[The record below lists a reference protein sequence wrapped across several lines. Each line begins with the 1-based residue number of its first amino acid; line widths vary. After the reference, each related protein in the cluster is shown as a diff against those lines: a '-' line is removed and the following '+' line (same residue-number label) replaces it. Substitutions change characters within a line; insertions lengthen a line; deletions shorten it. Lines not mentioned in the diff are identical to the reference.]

1 MMRGMVVNEV
11 GQVQARVLVVED
23 DPVVRDQLRQTISRL
38 VTETHAVDD
47 GLTGLALWRSWQ
59 PDLVVTD
66 ILMPIMDGLEMS
78 KAIKQSDPEA
88 QIIVVSYSSDTA
100 HVRQALD
107 IGIDRYVLKPI
118 DEHLLSNAVTNC
130 LRDLQRLRDLKLA
143 RLVFESASEGVM
155 LTDEKGRIQSVNPA
169 FSEITGYRADE
180 ALGANAAMLASG
192 RHDAA
197 FFHAMWESLHSL
209 GRWSG
214 EVVNRRKN
222 GELFA
227 EWLSIV
233 AVEEG
238 DARATRYIGLFS
250 DITERKQ
257 EEDRIRRMAHYDSL
271 TGLPNRALLLDRLR
285 RAISRV
291 GRRGEP
297 LALLYLD
304 LDQFKPIN
312 DQYGHALGDQVL
324 IQAAERMADCVRE
337 VDMVSRLGGDE
348 FVVLLEA
355 QDVPTAAALVA
366 RKLIEAVSLPYMI
379 DGHELI
385 IGASIGVAIHPHDG
399 DDVDSLLDAADTA
412 LYQAKREG
420 RGNFRFFCHD
430 DQEAVHARMS
440 LEEVLMRGISE
451 RRFELRYL
459 PEIGLESG
467 RVERVEMLLR
477 FRHPELGV
485 MEAGRFMDLAERL
498 GLMTEVGLAT
508 FSQAVWALSAPG
520 MEGIGLT
527 MDMSARQLAA
537 LGDAKPIIETL
548 VGSSLPHDAI
558 TFEFPERAVTG
569 NEDGL
574 KALYALSAAG
584 FRCSLDDFGAGYC
597 SFGLLQQLPLSA
609 IKIDLTFVEAIERSP
624 QSRELV
630 AALLA
635 FAKRLGLRT
644 VAEGVNSRAQLDF
657 LKASGCDAV
666 QGYLFGQPLQADEL
680 SAYLSER
687 PWLQYL

>member
-1 MMRGMVVNEV
+1 MMRGIAVNEA
-11 GQVQARVLVVED
+11 GQFQARVLVVED
-23 DPVVRDQLRQTISRL
+23 DPVVRDQLRQMISRL
-38 VTETHAVDD
+38 VTEIHAVDD

-78 KAIKQSDPEA
+78 KAIKQADPEA
-88 QIIVVSYSSDTA
+88 QIIVVSCSSETV

-107 IGIDRYVLKPI
+107 IGIERYVLKPI
-118 DEHLLSNAVTNC
+118 DEHLLGNAITQC

-143 RLVFESASEGVM
+143 RLAFETASEGVM
-155 LTDEKGRIQSVNPA
+155 VTDEQGRILTVNPA

-180 ALGANAAMLASG
+180 ALGASAALLSSG
-192 RHDAA
+192 HHDAA
-197 FFHAMWESLHSL
+197 FFHAMWDSLHSV

-222 GELFA
+222 GELYS

-233 AVEEG
+233 AVEES

-257 EEDRIRRMAHYDSL
+257 EEDRIRRLAHFDSL

-285 RAISRV
+285 RAMSRV

-304 LDQFKPIN
+304 LDRFKPIN

-324 IQAAERMADCVRE
+324 VQAAERMADCVRE

-366 RKLIEAVSLPYMI
+366 RKLIEAVSRPYLI
-379 DGHELI
+379 EGRELS

-399 DDVDSLLDAADTA
+399 DDVDSLLEAADTA
-412 LYQAKREG
+412 LYHAKREG
-420 RGNFRFFCHD
+420 RGNYCFFRRE
-430 DQEAVHARMS
+430 DQQAVHARIS
-440 LEEVLMRGISE
+440 LEEALLRGIPE

-459 PEIGLESG
+459 PEIDLASG
-467 RVERVEMLLR
+467 RVERMEMLLR
-477 FRHPELGV
+477 FRHPELGL

-498 GLMTEVGLAT
+498 GLMAEVGLAT
-508 FSQAVWALSAPG
+508 FSQAVWAVSTQG
-520 MEGIGLT
+520 MDGIGLT

-537 LGDAKPIIETL
+537 LGDAQPFIEAL
-548 VGSSLPHDAI
+548 AGVSLPHDAI

-569 NEDGL
+569 NESGL
-574 KALYALSAAG
+574 NALYALSAAG

-609 IKIDLTFVEAIERSP
+609 IKIDLSFVEAIDHSR

-657 LKASGCDAV
+657 LKASGCDAA
-666 QGYLFGQPLQADEL
+666 QGYLFGQPLQAEEL
-680 SAYLSER
+680 AGYLTARS
-687 PWLQYL
+687 WLQFL